1 MKIVRDLKLAP
12 NEKSFIYVPTTDNEI
27 RSDSQAKQSEPS
39 PQNKVESPT
48 RTHGN
53 RTKLSD
59 MSPSRA
65 SVKSQESV
73 QEPVE
78 DILPEEIH
86 TSLFLQSNN
95 TDYKIVIRPPSVE
108 YSIPAKNFL
117 FMKTLTRSEVNDYF
131 SDRFLSWT

>member
-1 MKIVRDLKLAP
+1 MKIVRDLKLAS
-12 NEKSFIYVPTTDNEI
+12 NEKSFIYIPTTDEI
-27 RSDSQAKQSEPS
+27 RSESQAKQSEPS
-39 PQNKVESPT
+39 PVNKVDSPT
-48 RTHGN
+48 RTPGK
-53 RTKLSD
+53 RAKLSD
-59 MSPSRA
+59 LSPSRA
-65 SVKSQESV
+65 SVKSQESI

-131 SDRFLSWT
+131 NDRFLSWT